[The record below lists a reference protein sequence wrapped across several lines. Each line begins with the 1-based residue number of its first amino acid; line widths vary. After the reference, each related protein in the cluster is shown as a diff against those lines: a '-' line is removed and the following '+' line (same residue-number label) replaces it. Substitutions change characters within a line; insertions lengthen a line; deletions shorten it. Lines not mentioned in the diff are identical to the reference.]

1 MNVTQKNQQAL
12 TKRFGRSIVV
22 LFSILILCSI
32 VHAQDFKLGVI
43 NTQKVVENYN
53 KAIEADTELKTLQ
66 DRLAGRLKKLEDEI
80 VTMEERLTKQ
90 ELFLDE
96 DAVRSAKADIVRKQ
110 DEYRQKL
117 KVGQES
123 LMEKQKELLE
133 PILQE
138 VKDLIIQI
146 GKQEKYSL
154 ILDKQ
159 AAMFV
164 ESKYDLTD
172 SLIQQLNEKYKKD
185 KQDKEKSNE

>member
-1 MNVTQKNQQAL
+1 
-12 TKRFGRSIVV
+12 
-22 LFSILILCSI
+22 
-32 VHAQDFKLGVI
+32 
-43 NTQKVVENYN
+43 
-53 KAIEADTELKTLQ
+53 
-66 DRLAGRLKKLEDEI
+66 
-80 VTMEERLTKQ
+80 MEERLTKQ

-133 PILQE
+133 PILEE

-172 SLIQQLNEKYKKD
+172 SLIQQLNQKYKKD
-185 KQDKEKSNE
+185 KYLQRIII